1 MKNYEM
7 VEQWAST
14 LNATEA
20 MNEITKLKLK
30 YPWLKCDESFSFIE
44 KMHNDLKKIT
54 SIIKLQEKQNA
65 IHKRFIEVNQIA
77 DEAIVKAIQAQYNL

>member
-1 MKNYEM
+1 M